1 MFQSRI
7 IKLPVMT
14 RDIVPLDSVPVLV
27 VEHRQAGLVVPLLE
41 ALDRQADGVA
51 HLCEFARTDAFEVVG
66 LALLQSAKVDC
77 REVND
82 RKVFSM

>member
-1 MFQSRI
+1 M
-7 IKLPVMT
+7 
-14 RDIVPLDSVPVLV
+14 PLDAVPVLV

-41 ALDRQADGVA
+41 ALDRQAHGVA
-51 HLCEFARTDAFEVVG
+51 HLRKFARADALEVVG

-82 RKVFSM
+82 RKLFSM